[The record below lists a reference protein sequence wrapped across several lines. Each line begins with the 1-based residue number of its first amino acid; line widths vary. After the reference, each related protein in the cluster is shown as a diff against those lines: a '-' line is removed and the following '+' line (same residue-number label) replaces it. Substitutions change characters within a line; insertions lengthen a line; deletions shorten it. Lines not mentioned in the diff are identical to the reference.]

1 MRTHTS
7 TWFEATVRY
16 RRQTEEGGTKT
27 VSELY
32 VVDAF
37 SFAEAEARVKEE
49 LKSFADDGVE
59 VRKLAIAPYTE
70 VSFSD
75 KDEDSI
81 FYRSHLTYTLLN
93 ERTGKEGKT
102 QVVVLVQASS
112 IENARKNIVEMMGNS
127 TFDYEIKS
135 ITERPI
141 FDVFETNVNNNK
153 Q

>member
-16 RRQTEEGGTKT
+16 RCQAEEGGTKT

-32 VVDAF
+32 VVEAL

-49 LKSFADDGVE
+49 LKPFADDGVE
-59 VRKLAIAPYTE
+59 VRKLAIAPYAE

-81 FYRSHLTYTLLN
+81 FYRSHLTYMLLD
-93 ERTGKEGKT
+93 ERTGKEKKT
-102 QVVVLVQASS
+102 QVVILEQASC
-112 IENARKNIVEMMGNS
+112 IEKARKNIVEMMSDS

-141 FDVFETNVNNNK
+141 IDIFETNVNNNK